1 MTTPK
6 PVLGNIVATA
16 MYRLAPFRSR
26 PLAEVTTME
35 LAIRDLGPDLDGYT
49 IVALSDFHHHPALVD
64 LGWLRHAVD
73 IANASSPDLIAL
85 LGDYGS
91 SFKRAPLL
99 SRHWYREALAAMAP
113 DLRRLK
119 ARDGTVGVLGN
130 HDYYADA
137 ALVSQW
143 LHGIGAD
150 LLVNRTRRVVRAESV
165 LRIAGMDDVSEG
177 SSDPLIGCDPAERT
191 PTIVLSHDPDGILQI
206 DRRLRVDL
214 VLAGHTHGGQIVLP
228 GFGAPL
234 TMSRMCGRR
243 SANGWVV
250 NQRAPLY
257 VTRGIGEQLPLPLR
271 VNCSPEVLILRLR
284 RQQPA

>member
-177 SSDPLIGCDPAERT
+177 SSDRLIGCDPAERT

-206 DRRLRVDL
+206 DRR
-214 VLAGHTHGGQIVLP
+214 
-228 GFGAPL
+228 PL
-234 TMSRMCGRR
+234 ELHNV
-243 SANGWVV
+243 A
-250 NQRAPLY
+250 QPRA
-257 VTRGIGEQLPLPLR
+257 
-271 VNCSPEVLILRLR
+271 
-284 RQQPA
+284 